1 MDDLISRQAAIDEI
15 EITSFDDHGDY
26 IRAREIIENLPS
38 VQPDMPEF
46 VESVERWYN
55 KALCKSYIEKPLA
68 WALYQTWKEYDD
80 DE

>member
-46 VESVERWYN
+46 VESVERRYN
-55 KALCKSYIEKPLA
+55 KALCTSYIEKPLA
-68 WALYQTWKEYDD
+68 WALYQKWKEYDD